1 MSSTGGNA
9 NVEKSSSGAAM
20 TVARNDLGNIGRQL
34 GRGGEASVYELPDFR
49 LPDLPEP
56 LVLKRYHVPYGQKSN
71 LVKIAAVRRDLD
83 EPRRERLDGIAA
95 WPLRVVLEGDD
106 VFGIVMRRVPDV
118 FVDDLKLLG
127 TRGTKRSLREVQN
140 LFIAEGLARR
150 LGRPIPTGEER
161 LRLCRDLASG
171 LAFMHDE
178 LGVVFGDLNAKNEVF
193 RLDATPMV
201 MFLDCDGVRPR
212 GVAPLVKQLN
222 APDWEPP
229 EGGPLTR
236 ATDLYKL
243 GLFILRCLTPGQ
255 FGSIRVDPAAVGG
268 ELDPTGLAMLRRA
281 LGPAPND
288 RPSARE
294 WLSYLRKLL
303 GEAVAPPR
311 LGDVTLERRFLLS
324 GQSVGV
330 SWEALD
336 ASEIVLRTKGHEVRV
351 DGGPGRGVTPIV
363 LDEPGFVEVIAINA
377 LGVDSCA
384 AGPVTVV
391 EPPAHQQLPVALP
404 DVPWPAVPEPEIPH
418 VDLLPL
424 PRFLSSQQ
432 ELDLSEP
439 TPPRAFAWPELPRL
453 SAVQF
458 PLDLTA
464 MFADGPELDLDLR
477 SDGRP

>member
-1 MSSTGGNA
+1 
-9 NVEKSSSGAAM
+9 M
-20 TVARNDLGNIGRQL
+20 TVARKDLGDIGRQL

-56 LVLKRYHVPYGQKSN
+56 LVLKRYHVPYEQKNN
-71 LVKIAAVRRDLD
+71 LIKIAAVRRGLD
-83 EPRRERLDGIAA
+83 EPERQRLDGIAA

-106 VFGIVMRRVPDV
+106 VFGIVMRRVPGV
-118 FVDDLKLLG
+118 FFDTLTLPG
-127 TRGTKRSLREVQN
+127 TQGTKRSLREVQN
-140 LFIAEGLARR
+140 LFIDEALARR
-150 LGRPIPTGEER
+150 LGRPVPTDEER
-161 LRLCRDLASG
+161 LRLCRDLAAG

-178 LGVVFGDLNAKNEVF
+178 LGVVFGDLNAKNELF
-193 RLDATPMV
+193 RLDAVPMV

-243 GLFILRCLTPGQ
+243 GLFILRCLTPGR

-268 ELDPTGLAMLRRA
+268 RLDPTGLAMLRRA
-281 LGPAPND
+281 LGATPND

-294 WLSYLRKLL
+294 WLSCLRRLL

-311 LGDVTLERRFLLS
+311 LGDVALDRRFLLS
-324 GQSVGV
+324 GGSVGV

-336 ASEIVLRTKGHEVRV
+336 ASEIVLKTKGHEVRI

-363 LDEPGFVEVIAINA
+363 LDESGFVEVTATNA
-377 LGVDSCA
+377 LGADSCT

-391 EPPAHQQLPVALP
+391 EPPAHQQLPVAVP
-404 DVPWPAVPEPEIPH
+404 DVPWPAVPAQEIPQ
-418 VDLLPL
+418 VDLVPL
-424 PRFLSSQQ
+424 PGLPSFQQ

-439 TPPRAFAWPELPRL
+439 ARPPAFTWPDLPRL
-453 SAVQF
+453 SAAQF